1 MNKIGSA
8 KQKNNNNNNSA
19 YLKRTEDKFS
29 QL

>member
-8 KQKNNNNNNSA
+8 KQKNNNNNSA

>member
-19 YLKRTEDKFS
+19 HLKRTADKFS
-29 QL
+29 QF